1 MRSLCYIRTMSL
13 LLIIFQ
19 LDLFQRR
26 GSLVLLYVFG
36 PYIIEKAL
44 SKLELWLQRSES
56 WPNGKKALHCSNSA
70 IDVINFELLSII
82 VLIYHQPVIEPC
94 SSLPSRPLPS
104 PPLSSLHL
112 PFYAFPYRRG
122 VSFHIKT
129 SDSRLVPNC
138 LRNNANVNSIF
149 LATLRERKPDN
160 EPIISVPYT
169 SCFMGTKGQMLE
181 DQLSITSLRSQTKI
195 FWTTPIDQE
204 GQPRQGQW
212 HCPVAHLSFAVG

>member
-1 MRSLCYIRTMSL
+1 MLIPLIRYVWYHLSEATAFHDIFKGLFSDVFFLSFYGKSPILLQCGKWLFSRFCFHIIYVHVMRSLCYIRTMSL

-56 WPNGKKALHCSNSA
+56 WPNGKKVLHCSNSA

-104 PPLSSLHL
+104 PP
-112 PFYAFPYRRG
+112 F
-122 VSFHIKT
+122 
-129 SDSRLVPNC
+129 
-138 LRNNANVNSIF
+138 
-149 LATLRERKPDN
+149 
-160 EPIISVPYT
+160 
-169 SCFMGTKGQMLE
+169 
-181 DQLSITSLRSQTKI
+181 TSLSMPS
-195 FWTTPIDQE
+195 PIE
-204 GQPRQGQW
+204 EES
-212 HCPVAHLSFAVG
+212 VFT